1 MSILSGPVFW
11 VWPSVGRLSE
21 GDLKIASGRAHL
33 QQMPRNGPNTGSMAT
48 DPARVLVVE
57 DEAVLREAIAS
68 ALGMAGFVVATLA
81 SGTDFEREVSA
92 FRPDAAILDVTLP
105 GGPARS
111 GLALAGVLRAS
122 TQAVVLFVTARDSVP
137 DRLAGF
143 DAGADDYVIKPFA
156 MPELVA
162 RLRAVLRRAGRL
174 VSTTMQ
180 VADLLVDEDVGQVQR
195 GRREIAVTATELRLL
210 AYLAR
215 NRGRV
220 LSKTQILTQVWGYDD
235 YDPNLVETYVS
246 SLRRKTEGVDG
257 ELGDR
262 LIHTV
267 RGIGYRMDATSALAS

>member
-1 MSILSGPVFW
+1 M
-11 VWPSVGRLSE
+11 PS
-21 GDLKIASGRAHL
+21 
-33 QQMPRNGPNTGSMAT
+33 

-57 DEAVLREAIAS
+57 DEAVLRDAIVS
-68 ALGMAGFVVATLA
+68 AMQMAGFVVAALPDGA
-81 SGTDFEREVSA
+81 EFERHVMT

-105 GGPARS
+105 GRS
-111 GLALAGVLRAS
+111 GLALAATLRAS

-143 DAGADDYVIKPFA
+143 EAGADDYIVKPFA

-174 VSTTMQ
+174 VSTTVQ
-180 VADLLVDEDVGQVQR
+180 VADLLVDEDVGRVQR
-195 GRREIAVTATELRLL
+195 GDREIAVTATELRLL

-215 NRGRV
+215 NRDRV

-246 SLRRKTEGVDG
+246 SLRRKIELDG
-257 ELGDR
+257 GR

-267 RGIGYRMDATSALAS
+267 RGIGYRMGAVSAAAK